1 VRVERFRHGMLAA
14 VLALAVFVPAFAA
27 SERAEPVAADP
38 VLESQVQGLSHKLR
52 CLVCQNETIATSRAP
67 LAVDLRAQ
75 VREQFAAGKSE
86 DEIVD
91 FMVSRYGDFV
101 LYQPPLKASTML
113 LWFGPGLFALIA
125 AGWLLL
131 RLRRRAQETPHS
143 ELSPA
148 ERAEARRLLGEDE
161 SEEPRL

>member
-1 VRVERFRHGMLAA
+1 MRVERIRHVVLAG
-14 VLALAVFVPAFAA
+14 VLALAVSVPAFAA
-27 SERAEPVAADP
+27 GERAEPVAADLA
-38 VLESQVQGLSHKLR
+38 LEGQVQDLSHKLR
-52 CLVCQNETIATSRAP
+52 CLVCQNETIASSRAP

-101 LYQPPLKASTML
+101 LYQPPLRASTML

-131 RLRRRAQETPHS
+131 RLRRRAREVS
-143 ELSPA
+143 EFELSPA